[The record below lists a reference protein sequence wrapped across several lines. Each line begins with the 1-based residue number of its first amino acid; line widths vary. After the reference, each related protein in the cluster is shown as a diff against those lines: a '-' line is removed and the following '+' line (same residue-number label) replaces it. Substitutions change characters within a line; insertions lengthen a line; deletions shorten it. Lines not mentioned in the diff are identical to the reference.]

1 MTQYKF
7 RLTASYPNDF
17 IPSDDYENDYY
28 QVTIFREPENTISCK
43 PKHDELMIKLL
54 CDTLYV
60 SCPISLT
67 TEQIPR
73 TQDLLTIAQES
84 MKELQKLI

>member
-1 MTQYKF
+1 MTKYKF
-7 RLTASYPNDF
+7 RLTASYPDDF

-28 QVTIFREPENTISCK
+28 RVTIFREPERTISCE

-60 SCPISLT
+60 SCPASLT
-67 TEQIPR
+67 AEQITR
-73 TQDLLTIAQES
+73 TKELLTIAQES
-84 MKELQKLI
+84 IKELQKHI